1 MTHDLPQRRVVITG
15 LGVVAPN
22 GCNLEAFWNSI
33 CRGQSAA
40 APLTR
45 FDTTPFP
52 TKIGCEVRDLN
63 TADYIEPRK
72 ARRFALATRF
82 GLCASVMAMR
92 DAGIDLKDCNPD
104 RAGIVE
110 GTSIEGMDSSYQTQ
124 LTLLQKGYKSIS
136 PFALIN
142 AYCGGVSAEIAL
154 ELGIKGHAVN
164 LSTGS
169 ASGNDAIGLALDMI
183 ARDDADVVLAG
194 GAETPILAP
203 LWGAFCL
210 TKVMTTSNDVP
221 SRAMRPFDQHR
232 NGFLLGEGAAFLVL
246 EELGH
251 ALGRGARIYAELA
264 GHGRSCEAH
273 HSVTPHPDGVG
284 VSRAIEKALRRAR
297 MDATQIQ
304 YVNAHGTATPAN
316 DEAETAGI
324 KTAFGPHAGRLAVSS
339 TKPVTGHLL
348 GASGAVESVVTT
360 LALHRQLIPPTLNLA
375 TPLAGC
381 DLDYVPG
388 AARPYPLTA
397 AANLNSGFGGKNSC
411 LIFREY
417 RRA

>member
-1 MTHDLPQRRVVITG
+1 MSVREDIRRVVITG

-22 GCNLEAFWNSI
+22 GCDVERFWGSI
-33 CRGQSAA
+33 CRGESAA
-40 APLTR
+40 APVTR
-45 FDTTPFP
+45 FDSSPFP
-52 TKIGCEVRDLN
+52 TTIACEVRDLEVGKYLE
-63 TADYIEPRK
+63 ARK

-82 GLCASVMAMR
+82 GLCAAVMAMR
-92 DAGIDLKDCNPD
+92 DAGIDLKDHNPD
-104 RAGIVE
+104 RAGLVE

-154 ELGIKGHAVN
+154 ELGIKGHVVN

-183 ARDDADVVLAG
+183 ARDDADIMLAG
-194 GAETPILAP
+194 GAETPLLTP

-210 TKVMTTSNDVP
+210 TKVMTTRNAEP
-221 SRAMRPFDQHR
+221 ARAMRPFDQAR
-232 NGFLLGEGAAFLVL
+232 DGFVLGEGAAFLVL
-246 EELGH
+246 EELAH

-273 HSVTPHPDGVG
+273 HSVTPHPEGVG
-284 VSRAIEKALRRAR
+284 VRRAIEKALRRAR

-324 KTAFGPHAGRLAVSS
+324 KAAFGPHASRLAVSS

-360 LALHRQLIPPTLNLA
+360 LAIHRQVIPPTLNLT

-381 DLDYVPG
+381 DLDYVPDG
-388 AARPYPLTA
+388 ARSYPVTA

-411 LIFREY
+411 LIFKRYE
-417 RRA
+417 RA